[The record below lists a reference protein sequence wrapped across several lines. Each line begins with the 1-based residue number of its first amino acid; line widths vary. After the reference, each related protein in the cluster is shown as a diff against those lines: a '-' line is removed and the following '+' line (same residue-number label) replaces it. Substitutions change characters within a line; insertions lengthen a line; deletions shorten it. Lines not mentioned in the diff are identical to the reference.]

1 VFAGRLLPETA
12 LKPANTDKHRSPAIK
27 ALINAFF
34 DSGPLQDHQQRASGQ
49 RSPQR
54 RDAGFFFEP
63 TPLVRSLQGALS
75 VLALGGGYLPQALA
89 QSGDEPGAPAAV
101 RLQASPLMK
110 EKLSKEA
117 EDLAPSFVYGEK
129 LEGQTDGVTVLE
141 GSAELRRHDTVIR
154 ADRLEFDRRTNDAK
168 ASGNVLINRGGD
180 RFEGPELQI
189 NTTTKEGYF
198 EQPTFSLPRTNG
210 FGDAKRVDFLAD
222 DKLLAHEARYSTC
235 PRTPGVTWAP
245 DWLVRASKIELDN
258 VEEVGTATGGVLEF
272 KGVPFLAAPYLSFP
286 LTDKRKSGALPPSL
300 SIDSQSGVQVTTP
313 YYLNLAPNFD
323 ATLSPTVMS
332 KRGVDLAGEFRYL
345 QPTYTGQLRAAY
357 MPSDRLRDDDRW
369 AYSVQH
375 GQQFPLGFTSPI
387 GMRVNLNRVSDNNYW
402 RDFPRT
408 GTSLLSRLLPNDV
421 ALGWANG
428 PWAVSAGAYT
438 WQALQDEDSRFTPPY
453 DRLPSLGLTY
463 QRSNETIAGLSG
475 WDWSIQNN
483 VTRFQR
489 SIEATAT
496 TAEIKSSGDR
506 ALTVAEITRRW
517 QTPGWFIQPKAR
529 LHATSYQFDTAING
543 RTSASRVLPTFSV
556 DNGLIFERPASFFGR
571 SFIQTL
577 EPRAFFTWTPYR
589 DQSDLPV
596 FDSAARNFNL
606 STLFTEN
613 TLGGNDRITD
623 TRAIT
628 LGVNTR
634 LFDPDKGGEIIRLG
648 VAQRYF
654 LADQNVTLP
663 GRDPVTERISDV
675 LFAARVQWDKR
686 WSTDLNLQYNP
697 KSQDVVR
704 TTVGAR
710 FNPSDYRTLSVAY
723 RQLNGASEQLDV
735 GWQWPLSGWGSAPR
749 EPIPGQALG
758 PGQWYTVGRI
768 NYSVPDKKVVDL
780 VAGFEYDAGCW
791 LGRVVVER
799 LQLSR
804 STSNQRI
811 LFQLEFTGFSR
822 VGANSLQS
830 LQTQVPRYRYLREE
844 INPPSRFQNYD

>member
-1 VFAGRLLPETA
+1 MFAGRFSTHIA
-12 LKPANTDKHRSPAIK
+12 LKPANTDTIRPRAIK
-27 ALINAFF
+27 ALIGAFRTPPHSASTPSAQAPAS
-34 DSGPLQDHQQRASGQ
+34 SGRFAL
-49 RSPQR
+49 
-54 RDAGFFFEP
+54 FEP
-63 TPLVRSLQGALS
+63 TPLALSLRGVLS
-75 VLALGGGYLPQALA
+75 VLALGSACAPAAWA
-89 QSGDEPGAPAAV
+89 QSGDEPTAAPAM
-101 RLQASPLMK
+101 RLQTTPLMR
-110 EKLSKEA
+110 ENLPKEA
-117 EDLAPSFVYGEK
+117 EEQAPTFVSGEK
-129 LEGQTDGVTVLE
+129 LEGQTDGVTVIE
-141 GSAELRRHDTVIR
+141 GAAELRRHDTVIR

-168 ASGNVLINRGGD
+168 ATGNVLINRNGE
-180 RFEGPELQI
+180 RFEGPELQF
-189 NTTTKEGYF
+189 NTQTKEGYF
-198 EQPTFSLPRTNG
+198 EQPSFSLPRTEG
-210 FGDAKRVDFLAD
+210 FGEAKRVDFLPD

-235 PRTPGVTWAP
+235 PRTPGVPWAP

-258 VEEVGTATGGVLEF
+258 VNDVGTATGGVLEF

-286 LTDKRKSGALPPSL
+286 LSDERKTGALPPSL

-345 QPTYTGQLRAAY
+345 QPTYTGQMRGAY

-369 AYSVQH
+369 AYSIQH
-375 GQQFPLGFTSPI
+375 GQQFPLSFTSPV
-387 GMRVNLNRVSDNNYW
+387 GLRLNLNRVSDNNYW

-408 GTSLLSRLLPNDV
+408 ETSLLTRLLPNDM
-421 ALGWANG
+421 ALGWSSG
-428 PWAVSAGAYT
+428 PWSVSAGAYT

-463 QRSNETIAGLSG
+463 ARVDETIAGLSG
-475 WDWSIQNN
+475 WDWSIQTNS
-483 VTRFQR
+483 TRFER
-489 SIEATAT
+489 SIRASATSEEVKT
-496 TAEIKSSGDR
+496 GGDR
-506 ALTVAEITRRW
+506 SLAVAEITRRW

-529 LHATSYQFDTAING
+529 LHATTYQFDDAAGN
-543 RTSASRVLPTFSV
+543 RTSVNRVLPTFSV

-571 SFIQTL
+571 SFVQTL
-577 EPRAFFTWTPYR
+577 EPRAFFTYTPFR

-596 FDSAARNFNL
+596 FDTARRNFNL

-623 TRAIT
+623 TRALT

-634 LFDPDKGGEIIRLG
+634 LFDAEQGGEVVRLG
-648 VAQRYF
+648 VAQRYY

-663 GRDPVTERISDV
+663 GQEPVTERISDM
-675 LFAARVQWDKR
+675 LFAARVQWDPR

-697 KSQDVVR
+697 KSQDVIR
-704 TTVGAR
+704 TTLGAR
-710 FNPSDYRTLSVAY
+710 YNPTDFRSLSLAY
-723 RQLNGASEQLDV
+723 RQLEGRGEQFDV
-735 GWQWPLSGWGSAPR
+735 GWQWPLSSWGSPER
-749 EPIPGQALG
+749 EPVPGKALG

-791 LGRVVVER
+791 LGRIVVER

-804 STSNQRI
+804 STANERI
-811 LFQLEFTGFSR
+811 LFQLEFSGFSR
-822 VGANSLQS
+822 VGANSLKT
-830 LQTQVPRYRYLREE
+830 LQNQVPRYRYLREE

>member
-1 VFAGRLLPETA
+1 MFAGRHLLQTA

-27 ALINAFF
+27 ALISALFV
-34 DSGPLQDHQQRASGQ
+34 DRPSARR
-49 RSPQR
+49 RSMGSEVLFR
-54 RDAGFFFEP
+54 R
-63 TPLVRSLQGALS
+63 TTLSRNLQGALS
-75 VLALGGGYLPQALA
+75 VLALGGAYLPIAMA
-89 QSGDEPGAPAAV
+89 QSGDEPPKASAAA
-101 RLQASPLMK
+101 RLQASPLLQ
-110 EKLSKEA
+110 ENLLPEA
-117 EDLAPSFVYGEK
+117 AEQAPTFVSGDQ
-129 LEGQTDGVTVLE
+129 LEGKTDGVTVIE
-141 GSAELRRHDTVIR
+141 GAAELRRHDTVIR
-154 ADRLEFDRRTNDAK
+154 ADRLEFDQRTNDAK
-168 ASGNVLINRGGD
+168 ATGNVLINRNGD

-189 NTTTKEGYF
+189 NTETKEGYF
-198 EQPTFSLPRTNG
+198 EAPSFSIPRNDG
-210 FGDAKRVDFLAD
+210 FGEARRVDFLAD

-235 PRTPGVTWAP
+235 PRTPGLSWAP

-258 VEEVGTATGGVLEF
+258 VEEVGTATGAVLEF

-286 LTDKRKSGALPPSL
+286 LSDKRKSGALPPSL
-300 SIDSQSGVQVTTP
+300 SIDSQSGTQVTAP

-345 QPTYTGQLRAAY
+345 QPAYTGQVRAAY
-357 MPSDRLRDDDRW
+357 MPSDRLRDEDRW

-375 GQQFPLGFTSPI
+375 GQQLNMPLGVSGPV
-387 GMRVNLNRVSDNNYW
+387 GLRVNLNRVSDNNYW

-408 GTSLLSRLLPNDV
+408 GTTLYSRLLPSDV
-421 ALGWANG
+421 ALGWSNG
-428 PWAVSAGAYT
+428 PWSVSAGAYT
-438 WQALQDEDSRFTPPY
+438 WQALQDEESRFTPPY

-463 QRSNETIAGLSG
+463 QRTNETIAGLSG
-475 WDWSIQNN
+475 WDWSIQSN

-489 SIEATAT
+489 SIEASST
-496 TAEIKSSGDR
+496 TEEIKSSGDR

-543 RTSASRVLPTFSV
+543 RTNATRVLPTFSV
-556 DNGLIFERPASFFGR
+556 DNGLIFERPTSFFGR

-634 LFDPDKGGEIIRLG
+634 FFDPEKGNEIVRLG

-654 LADQNVTLP
+654 LEDQNVTLP
-663 GRDPVTERISDV
+663 GREPVTERISDM
-675 LFAARVQWDKR
+675 LLAARVQWDRR

-710 FNPSDYRTLSVAY
+710 YSPTPFRTLSVAY
-723 RQLNGASEQLDV
+723 RQLSGRSEQLDL
-735 GWQWPLSGWGSAPR
+735 GWQWPLSGWGSPAR
-749 EPIPGQALG
+749 EPVPGRALG
-758 PGQWYTVGRI
+758 PGQWYSVGRI
-768 NYSVPDKKVVDL
+768 NYSVPDKKIVDL

-791 LGRVVVER
+791 LGRVVLER

-804 STSNQRI
+804 STANQRI

-822 VGANSLQS
+822 VGANSLKT
-830 LQTQVPRYRYLREE
+830 LQEQVPRYRYLREE